1 MSKTVDE
8 KIESIKEEIE
18 HLKNRQ
24 KRLRQQYNA
33 QERKDRTKRL
43 CRRMGLFESM
53 LPETIPLTDD
63 LFKSFLEKT
72 ILSESASKHI
82 SALLTEQNATAAAP
96 IYASATA
103 QPALVPVGNPTE
115 TEQGEAT
122 DEDADGDNGESE
134 AG

>member
-1 MSKTVDE
+1 MK

-72 ILSESASKHI
+72 ILSEYARKHL

-96 IYASATA
+96 IHASVAAQGNATTADKSPHTA
-103 QPALVPVGNPTE
+103 QHN
-115 TEQGEAT
+115 GE
-122 DEDADGDNGESE
+122 DEGADGGNG
-134 AG
+134 ARVTG